1 MSIVSY
7 IGYQQTTIA
16 LKDDVSKNLKQASTL
31 SIGFIQNWFEYRLM
45 DISIQA
51 ESSENIKLLQS
62 LKNGLKQ
69 SGKPLKDYVKSFDW
83 TLRTDGLQ
91 DNLISLS
98 RRYDYIYDLFLLD
111 TEGNLLFTVAHE
123 LDFGTNMLSGIYSNT
138 LFSNSIK
145 KTLESGEIYFS
156 DLERYAPSDDIFAGF
171 ITAPLLDENGEKLGV
186 FAMQIRVNKIFEAVR
201 RHSDSDSSL
210 VHYLVGEDGRL
221 RSSMRKK

>member
-1 MSIVSY
+1 MNISEGHTITEKKYSSLSRSIILWFLLLSTLPLSIVSY

-145 KTLESGEIYFS
+145 
-156 DLERYAPSDDIFAGF
+156 
-171 ITAPLLDENGEKLGV
+171 
-186 FAMQIRVNKIFEAVR
+186 
-201 RHSDSDSSL
+201 RHSKAGRFIFLTWKDMLHQMIFLL
-210 VHYLVGEDGRL
+210 VL
-221 RSSMRKK
+221 